1 MIRINKLAKTEK
13 LGTNQEALNQ
23 FDDYELLVIDDFGLM
38 LIISYK
44 TGFLI
49 HHIISS
55 NIKFFFQKSSGAPK
69 SMEL

>member
-13 LGTNQEALNQ
+13 LGTYQEALNQ

-49 HHIISS
+49 HHIIS
-55 NIKFFFQKSSGAPK
+55 
-69 SMEL
+69 